1 MENENI
7 KSVVDN
13 AFVDNAA
20 AMRDSLYNAINDK
33 IFAALEARKQEIAQ
47 NLINSYDEV
56 EDNLENN
63 YENGEVEEP
72 EIAEELPET
81 EQ

>member
-56 EDNLENN
+56 EDGNEDTTE
-63 YENGEVEEP
+63 YDEVERNE
-72 EIAEELPET
+72 EIPET
-81 EQ
+81 QQ